1 MVTKTDK
8 TYYLYQFWGNLL
20 IWGSLTLLGLATQP
34 EALNLTRLVL
44 SFSKVFVVTIVISHF
59 IIRAYL
65 KSTAAA
71 NRSKVKFF
79 HYATL
84 IFGAACLATFAQM
97 LIFPVLYD
105 ILAVPRLEQT
115 QPLPFQEYGLLGRFF
130 LGLIVNTVI
139 YFFWLVT
146 YLGLIASRDKKRL
159 AQQLTEQRLTNLMN
173 QINPHFLF
181 NSLNTIR
188 GMIFEDQ
195 EKASDLVTQ
204 LSSLFRYNLASDSK
218 GVTSLAKELEVC
230 QQYLAI
236 EHIRLGKR
244 LQVDL
249 RVSPATMTMEIPTM
263 SLLTLVEN
271 AIKHGIANLKA
282 GGTVVIKSELNKDKV
297 IITVINPYQA
307 DLVVSGTKVGLSNI
321 KQRIA
326 LMYGNQGALTE
337 QQNNGLFQMQL
348 SLPCEVISHE

>member
-1 MVTKTDK
+1 MVMKTGK

-20 IWGSLTLLGLATQP
+20 IWGSLLLFAHAVQA

-44 SFSKVFVVTIVISHF
+44 HILEFFVPTIVMSHF

-65 KSTAAA
+65 KTKLAA
-71 NRSKVKFF
+71 NRSQVKFF
-79 HYATL
+79 HYVTL
-84 IFGAACLATFAQM
+84 IFSAACLTTFFQM
-97 LIFPVLYD
+97 LISPILHD
-105 ILAVPRLEQT
+105 ILVVPKLAPT
-115 QPLPFQEYGLLGRFF
+115 GPFKGYGLLGKFF
-130 LGLIVNTVI
+130 LNLLFNAGI
-139 YFFWLVT
+139 YFFWLVI
-146 YLGLIASRDKKRL
+146 YLGLTSSRDKKRL

-195 EKASDLVTQ
+195 EKAADLVTQ

-249 RVSPATMTMEIPTM
+249 RVLPATMMMEIPTM

-282 GGTVVIKSELNKDKV
+282 GGTVVIKSELKKDKV

-307 DLVVSGTKVGLSNI
+307 DLVVSGTQVGLNNI

-326 LMYGNQGALTE
+326 LMYGAQGSLTQE
-337 QQNNGLFQMQL
+337 DFNGFYQVKLT
-348 SLPCEVISHE
+348 LPSEVFSHE

>member
-1 MVTKTDK
+1 MVKKTDK
-8 TYYLYQFWGNLL
+8 SYYLCQVFGNLIFWGL
-20 IWGSLTLLGLATQP
+20 ILSISSVGSTEAISLTGL
-34 EALNLTRLVL
+34 
-44 SFSKVFVVTIVISHF
+44 VFAFFKGFISTVVISHF

-65 KSTAAA
+65 KSNVIAD
-71 NRSKVKFF
+71 RSKVKFF
-79 HYATL
+79 HYISL
-84 IFGAACLATFAQM
+84 IFAAACLATIAQM
-97 LIFPVLYD
+97 LISP
-105 ILAVPRLEQT
+105 ILIDLLAIPQREKT
-115 QPLPFQEYGLLGRFF
+115 IPLQEYGLLGEFVFGLQVNAVIFSFWFF
-130 LGLIVNTVI
+130 I
-139 YFFWLVT
+139 
-146 YLGLIASRDKKRL
+146 YLGLTSSRDKKHI

-195 EKASDLVTQ
+195 EKAADLVTQ

-236 EHIRLGKR
+236 EHIRLGNR

-249 RVSPATMTMEIPTM
+249 RVLPATMMMEIPTM

-282 GGTVVIKSELNKDKV
+282 GGTVVIKSELKKDKV

-307 DLVVSGTKVGLSNI
+307 DLVVSGTQVGLNNI
-321 KQRIA
+321 KQRIS
-326 LMYGNQGALTE
+326 LMYGAQGTLAQE
-337 QQNNGLFQMQL
+337 ENNGIYQVQL
-348 SLPCEVISHE
+348 TLPCEVLSHE

>member
-1 MVTKTDK
+1 MVKKTDK
-8 TYYLYQFWGNLL
+8 NYYLYQFWGNLL
-20 IWGSLTLLGLATQP
+20 IWGSLTLFAHAVQA
-34 EALNLTRLVL
+34 EVLNLTKLVFDFL
-44 SFSKVFVVTIVISHF
+44 ESFVPTIVISHF

-65 KSTAAA
+65 KTKLAA
-71 NRSKVKFF
+71 NRSQVKLL
-79 HYATL
+79 HYVTL
-84 IFGAACLATFAQM
+84 ILSAACLATFFQM
-97 LIFPVLYD
+97 LISPVLHD
-105 ILAVPRLEQT
+105 ILAMPKYHVEQT
-115 QPLPFQEYGLLGRFF
+115 LPFQEYGLLGKFF
-130 LGLIVNTVI
+130 LGLLVNTGVF
-139 YFFWLVT
+139 FFWLII
-146 YLGLIASRDKKRL
+146 YLGLTSSRDKKRL

-195 EKASDLVTQ
+195 EKAADLVTQ

-218 GVTSLAKELEVC
+218 GVTSLTKELEVC

-249 RVSPATMTMEIPTM
+249 RVLPATMMMEIPTM

-282 GGTVVIKSELNKDKV
+282 GGTVVIKSELKKDKV

-307 DLVVSGTKVGLSNI
+307 DLVVSGTQVTAS
-321 KQRIA
+321 A
-326 LMYGNQGALTE
+326 
-337 QQNNGLFQMQL
+337 F
-348 SLPCEVISHE
+348 